1 MFGNDHNTA
10 ITTIVADI
18 NGNHWYVDSRLT
30 FDHGLETM
38 VFPCDSDG
46 NVTSWIDRYAERHD
60 DITQMCERHTK
71 IIANIEK
78 YI

>member
-1 MFGNDHNTA
+1 MFGNDDSTA
-10 ITTIVADI
+10 ITTIVVDI

-46 NVTSWIDRYAERHD
+46 NVTSWIDRYAEWHD